1 MDTSEPELT
10 HELWRSGEVQEKRA
24 QIRRLI
30 LHLSEDYIREKERKE
45 SEKNALNL
53 KEKEIKGNEREGTDL
68 EKKAEEVLPPKPL
81 EAPSHTGVK
90 LNQPPEPPAKRRKQP
105 HPTRM
110 VASDSKVI
118 EIE

>member
-30 LHLSEDYIREKERKE
+30 LHLSEDYIREKEKKE

-53 KEKEIKGNEREGTDL
+53 KEKEIKGNEREGTG
-68 EKKAEEVLPPKPL
+68 KAEEAIPPKPL
-81 EAPSHTGVK
+81 EAPNHTEVK